1 MREIQSEPRGDGLR
15 VGIAVSRF
23 NQKVTGMLLQ
33 GCLDTLRECGVA
45 EDDIVVV
52 HAPGAFELPL
62 ICDRLAARGDF
73 HAVIA
78 LGAVIRGETAH
89 FDFISAECTRGL
101 SQVARAR
108 GCPVAFG
115 VLTTENSDQAV
126 VRADPAQKNKGREAA
141 LAALEMANLPER
153 IDERI

>member
-1 MREIQSEPRGDGLR
+1 MKEMQGKPRGDGLR

-33 GCLDTLRECGVA
+33 GCLDTLRERGVA
-45 EDDIVVV
+45 EGDIVVV

-62 ICDRLAARGDF
+62 VCDRLAARGDF

-89 FDFISAECTRGL
+89 FDFISAECVRGL
-101 SQVARAR
+101 GRVALQR
-108 GCPVAFG
+108 GCPLAFG
-115 VLTTENSDQAV
+115 VLTTENGDQAL

-141 LAALEMANLPER
+141 LAALEMADLLLR
-153 IDERI
+153 QSGS

>member
-1 MREIQSEPRGDGLR
+1 MKETHSEPRGNGLR
-15 VGIAVSRF
+15 ISVAVARF

-33 GCLDTLRECGVA
+33 GCVDALRECGVA

-101 SQVARAR
+101 GEVALRR
-108 GCPVAFG
+108 DCPVAFG
-115 VLTTENSDQAV
+115 VLTAENGEQAL

-141 LAALEMANLPER
+141 LAALEMVNLLR
-153 IDERI
+153 RL